1 MIRLISPSRLEA
13 VCDFAANTVDP
24 TCVTCWSDQSTGAYQ
39 GGALSQNFTGTT
51 AIVIVAAPASGA
63 VRDVD
68 FINISN
74 VDLIA
79 QSITVRYYNGS
90 GTYNLVKVALASGDR
105 LTYTHAS
112 GWQTITSAGVLKS
125 AGATGLTGAT
135 GTIGPSMA
143 WEHEYPDEGL
153 AMTYGPAGL
162 PTIAG
167 TLRAFLHTPTSDNLA
182 AAVTNETGS
191 GALVFGTTPTLTTP
205 VINTV
210 ASVGGAW
217 TAAATWT
224 LPALTLG
231 GTVSGGG
238 QQLNNVIIGT
248 VTPLAGA
255 FTTLAAS
262 GQATLSNASDYNIYA
277 SGAGSNYM
285 AGSLGVGTTSSLST
299 IKLRAQRSVSDS
311 AITSYVGYFD
321 GTHTLTANNSFRHSG
336 ITSAPAVNQGAFN
349 ATSSIVNGGSLVGLV
364 GAPTVGGTSGTV
376 TCASGAISDVR
387 NTGAGT
393 LTNAIG
399 FLSYSFGNSGGGT
412 LTNTYGFY
420 ANDSSVGTNNYGFYG
435 NLADGT
441 GKWNL
446 YMAGTAPNY
455 FAGDMQ
461 FDKTITAA
469 GTTTPQTI
477 NKNAGAV
484 NFAAADASKVVTDSR
499 VTANSIIVATVATND
514 ATMKSVQAVAAA
526 GSFTLYANAAATAE
540 TRVNFLIIN

>member
-1 MIRLISPSRLEA
+1 MIRLNSVSRIEA

-105 LTYTHAS
+105 LTYTHAA

-143 WEHEYPDEGL
+143 FEHEYPDEGL
-153 AMTYGPAGL
+153 ALTYSGAGKKFVS
-162 PTIAG
+162 PT
-167 TLRAFLHTPTSDNLA
+167 LDAFLATPTSANLIA
-182 AAVTNETGS
+182 GVTNETGS

-238 QQLNNVIIGT
+238 NQINNVVIGT

-255 FTTLAAS
+255 FTTLTTSGRAALGGS
-262 GQATLSNASDYNIYA
+262 TSADRIVALAGQLTGGVSSYGAILNGTVQSDVTTAAYLFRTAVSVVDEAFTLGSLFHFYA
-277 SGAGSNYM
+277 SKATIGASATVTTQAGFIASSAISGASSNYGFLGQLTAGAGSYNCYM
-285 AGSLGVGTTSSLST
+285 
-299 IKLRAQRSVSDS
+299 
-311 AITSYVGYFD
+311 
-321 GTHTLTANNSFRHSG
+321 
-336 ITSAPAVNQGAFN
+336 
-349 ATSSIVNGGSLVGLV
+349 
-364 GAPTVGGTSGTV
+364 SGT
-376 TCASGAISDVR
+376 AA
-387 NTGAGT
+387 
-393 LTNAIG
+393 
-399 FLSYSFGNSGGGT
+399 
-412 LTNTYGFY
+412 
-420 ANDSSVGTNNYGFYG
+420 
-435 NLADGT
+435 
-441 GKWNL
+441 
-446 YMAGTAPNY
+446 NY

-461 FDKTITAA
+461 FNKTVTAG

-477 NKNAGAV
+477 NKNAGAI
-484 NFAAADASKVVTDSR
+484 NFAAADTSKVVTNSL

-514 ATMKSVQAVAAA
+514 STMKSVQAVAAA

-540 TRVNFLIIN
+540 TRVNFLVIN

>member
-51 AIVIVAAPASGA
+51 AITIVVAPASGA

-74 VDLIA
+74 VDLIT

-90 GTYNLVKVALASGDR
+90 GTYNLVKVTLASGDR

-167 TLRAFLHTPTSDNLA
+167 TLRAFLHTPTSANLA

-191 GALVFGTTPTLTTP
+191 GALVFATSPTLTTP

-224 LPALTLG
+224 LPAHTLG

-238 QQLNNVIIGT
+238 NQINNVVIGT
-248 VTPLAGA
+248 VTPLAGF
-255 FTTLAAS
+255 FTNVSAS
-262 GQATLSNASDYNIYA
+262 GVAAV
-277 SGAGSNYM
+277 GGS
-285 AGSLGVGTTSSLST
+285 TSSDRVLSIPGPIT
-299 IKLRAQRSVSDS
+299 GAVS
-311 AITSYVGYFD
+311 AY
-321 GTHTLTANNSFRHSG
+321 GTN
-336 ITSAPAVNQGAFN
+336 V
-349 ATSSIVNGGSLVGLV
+349 
-364 GAPTVGGTSGTV
+364 SGTV
-376 TCASGAISDVR
+376 QSGVTTAAYAYRSGVGVVDAAFTLPALHHFYATKSSFGASATVTLQAGFTVSSGLSGATS
-387 NTGAGT
+387 
-393 LTNAIG
+393 
-399 FLSYSFGNSGGGT
+399 
-412 LTNTYGFY
+412 
-420 ANDSSVGTNNYGFYG
+420 NYGFFG
-435 NLADGT
+435 NLAAGS
-441 GKWNL
+441 GNYNC
-446 YMAGTAPNY
+446 YMSGTAPNY

-461 FDKTITAA
+461 FDKTVTAG

-484 NFAAADASKVVTDSR
+484 NFAAANASKVVTDSR

-514 ATMKSVQAVAAA
+514 STMKSVQAVAAA